1 MPINEDQI
9 SKIFEEQILIYN
21 FLVIPL
27 ELIKDILPFVIHCS
41 NIVLDNPWSRS
52 LTRLRSRR
60 RLARSRGQNDTD
72 IGIIGLRHPRIYL
85 STILRSMGTNSKLV
99 LKRSVNPFLNMN

>member
-1 MPINEDQI
+1 MLINKDQI
-9 SKIFEEQILIYN
+9 PNIFEEQILIN
-21 FLVIPL
+21 N
-27 ELIKDILPFVIHCS
+27 LIKDILPFVIHCS
-41 NIVLDNPWSRS
+41 NIVLDNPWSRSRS

-85 STILRSMGTNSKLV
+85 STILRRMGTNSKFQASFNTN
-99 LKRSVNPFLNMN
+99 R